1 MTFVNVILRYL
12 AVINEQEQEELGS
25 GKSAKELQPS
35 PKNHLKQPT
44 CFRESPWPF

>member
-25 GKSAKELQPS
+25 GKSAKESSPKKEPS

-44 CFRESPWPF
+44 CFR